1 LKNPSNRALNVVVV
15 SNSQV
20 RDDIL
25 SGGDRIFIEC
35 AKRWAGKGQNIQ
47 VITCQVGHKMCRR
60 YGLDNVQYIIMPS
73 GPRKLSLYL
82 LYILTMVR
90 GCMVTPRMPQ
100 GENIVIYSSSDFWP
114 DSIPAW
120 FLKIS

>member
-1 LKNPSNRALNVVVV
+1 MKNPSNRLLNIVVV

-35 AKRWAGKGQNIQ
+35 AKRWAERGQNIQ
-47 VITCQVGHKMCRR
+47 VITGEVGYKMCQR
-60 YGLDNVQYIIMPS
+60 YGLINVTYIIIPAGS
-73 GPRKLSLYL
+73 IKLSLYL
-82 LYILTMVR
+82 LYVLTMVR
-90 GCMVTPRMPQ
+90 ACVVTPMPL

-114 DSIPAW
+114 DSIPAC
-120 FLKIS
+120 